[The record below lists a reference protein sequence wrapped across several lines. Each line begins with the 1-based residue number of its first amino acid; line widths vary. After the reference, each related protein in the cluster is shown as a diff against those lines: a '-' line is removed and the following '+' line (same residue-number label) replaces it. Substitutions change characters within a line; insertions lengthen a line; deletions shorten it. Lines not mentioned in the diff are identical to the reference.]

1 MRYIVTVLAAACA
14 ALLLT
19 AGPAQA
25 HSSLIDSTPGFD
37 SVVDRSP
44 EQVELVFNQNINPAF
59 ATVTV
64 TDGGGVQHSGG
75 EALVAGD
82 RVSVAVPEPL
92 SAGSYTVGYRVV
104 SADGHPI
111 TGSYSFTVTAAAEGA
126 GPASGATTPALPQ
139 DTPISTPTAAAVTDE
154 PATEKQSP
162 IALLLLAAAL
172 AVLVVAGGTWI
183 AVRAM
188 RRP

>member
-1 MRYIVTVLAAACA
+1 M
-14 ALLLT
+14 
-19 AGPAQA
+19 
-25 HSSLIDSTPGFD
+25 
-37 SVVDRSP
+37 
-44 EQVELVFNQNINPAF
+44 
-59 ATVTV
+59 
-64 TDGGGVQHSGG
+64 
-75 EALVAGD
+75 
-82 RVSVAVPEPL
+82 SVAVPERL

-126 GPASGATTPALPQ
+126 GPESGAAPAPSQ
-139 DTPISTPTAAAVTDE
+139 DTPISTPTAAAVADE

-162 IALLLLAAAL
+162 IALLLLAAVL
-172 AVLVVAGGTWI
+172 GVLVVAGGTWI

>member
-1 MRYIVTVLAAACA
+1 MRYIVTVLVAACA
-14 ALLLT
+14 ALLST

-25 HSSLIDSTPGFD
+25 HSTLIGSTPGFD
-37 SVVDRSP
+37 AVVDSSP
-44 EQVELVFNQNINPAF
+44 EQVELVFSQTINPAF

-64 TDGGGVQHSGG
+64 TDDGGVQRSGD

-92 SAGSYTVGYRVV
+92 SAGSYSVGYRVV

-111 TGSYSFTVTAAAEGA
+111 TGSYSFTITAAAEGA
-126 GPASGATTPALPQ
+126 GPTSGAAPARSQ
-139 DTPISTPTAAAVTDE
+139 DTPISTPTAAAVADE
-154 PATEKQSP
+154 SATEKQSP
-162 IALLLLAAAL
+162 IALLLLAAVL
-172 AVLVVAGGTWI
+172 GVLVVTGGTWI